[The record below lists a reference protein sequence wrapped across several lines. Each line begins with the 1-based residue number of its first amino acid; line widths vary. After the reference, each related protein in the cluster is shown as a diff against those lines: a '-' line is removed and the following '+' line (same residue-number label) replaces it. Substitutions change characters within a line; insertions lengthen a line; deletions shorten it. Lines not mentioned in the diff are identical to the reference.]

1 MHFYATIVDEWA
13 VRWCGGALWSRG
25 RGRIKDLNR
34 ILRNAV
40 RRTNY
45 AKCQNRNNQLAMF
58 RSLLAA
64 LSRFFFPK
72 N

>member
-1 MHFYATIVDEWA
+1 MHLYVDEWA
-13 VRWCGGALWSRG
+13 VGRCAMVKG

-58 RSLLAA
+58 RRPPSAPSAFL
-64 LSRFFFPK
+64 FPK